1 MSELKGACV
10 IGQSGGPTSVINS
23 SVLGAIET
31 ALDNPSITR
40 VFGMAHGIK
49 GLLNDELYDIDK
61 EDRDELALLRYTPSS
76 ALGSCRYKL
85 ADPDVDDTDYKR
97 ILEIFKKYDIRYFFY
112 NGGNDSMDT
121 CNKVSK
127 YMMKSGYECRVMG
140 IPKTIDNDLFGTDH
154 CPGFASAAKY
164 IATSCMEIYQDAR
177 VYDTGMVC
185 IVEIMGRHAGWLAGA
200 AALAT
205 AMGSGPD
212 LVYLPETDFDMKKF
226 LADVKKIYDEKGNCL
241 VAVSEGIHY
250 ADGSFV
256 SEAKTSATDGFG
268 HAQLGGLASMLADT
282 VKNEL
287 GCKVRGI
294 ELSLLQRCAAHCA
307 SKTDVDESYMSG
319 KAAVEN
325 AVAGKTDY
333 MPGFKCT
340 RDASGYKCE
349 IELLPLSEVANTE
362 KKVPRDWNTRS
373 RCGVTQAFIDYAM
386 PLIEGENV
394 GPKVNGLPKFANLK
408 KIKAQP

>member
-1 MSELKGACV
+1 
-10 IGQSGGPTSVINS
+10 
-23 SVLGAIET
+23 
-31 ALDNPSITR
+31 
-40 VFGMAHGIK
+40 
-49 GLLNDELYDIDK
+49 
-61 EDRDELALLRYTPSS
+61 
-76 ALGSCRYKL
+76 
-85 ADPDVDDTDYKR
+85 
-97 ILEIFKKYDIRYFFY
+97 
-112 NGGNDSMDT
+112 MDT

-185 IVEIMGRHAGWLAGA
+185 VVEIMGRHAGWLAGA
-200 AALAT
+200 AGLAT
-205 AMGSGPD
+205 AMGAGPD
-212 LVYLPETDFDMKKF
+212 LIYLPETDFDMKKF
-226 LADVKKIYDEKGNCL
+226 LADVKRIYDEKGNCL

-268 HAQLGGLASMLADT
+268 HAQLGGLAAMLADT

-340 RDASGYKCE
+340 RDENGYKCE

-362 KKVPRDWNTRS
+362 KKVPRDWINEEGN
-373 RCGVTQAFIDYAM
+373 GVTEKFVEYAM
-386 PLIEGENV
+386 PLIVGENV

-408 KIKAQP
+408 KIKAEA

>member
-1 MSELKGACV
+1 MSELKGACI
-10 IGQSGGPTSVINS
+10 IGQSGGPTSVINT

-31 ALDNPSITR
+31 ALDCPSITR
-40 VFGMAHGIK
+40 VLGAAHGIK
-49 GLLNDELYDIDK
+49 GVLDDQLLDIDK
-61 EDRDELALLRYTPSS
+61 EDREELKLLRYTPSS

-97 ILEIFKKYDIRYFFY
+97 ILEIFKKYDVRYFFY

-121 CNKVSK
+121 CNKISK
-127 YMMKSGYECRVMG
+127 FMMKSGYECRVMG

-154 CPGFASAAKY
+154 CPGYASASKY

-185 IVEIMGRHAGWLAGA
+185 IVEIMGRHAGWLTA
-200 AALAT
+200 AAGLAT
-205 AMGSGPD
+205 AQGAGPD
-212 LVYLPETDFDMKKF
+212 LIYLPETDFDMDKF
-226 LADVKKIYDEKGNCL
+226 LADVKKVYEQQGNCL

-268 HAQLGGLASMLADT
+268 HAQLGGLAAMLADK
-282 VKNEL
+282 VKSEL
-287 GCKVRGI
+287 GVKVRGI

-307 SKTDVDESYMSG
+307 SKTDVDESYMAG

-325 AVAGKTDY
+325 AVAGKTDF

-340 RDASGYKCE
+340 RGADGYKCE
-349 IELLPLSEVANTE
+349 IELLPLSQVANTE
-362 KKVPRDWNTRS
+362 KKVPREWINAEGN
-373 RCGVTQAFIDYAM
+373 GVTQEFIDYAL
-386 PLIEGENV
+386 PLINGENV
-394 GPKVNGLPKFANLK
+394 GPKVNGLPRFAHLK
-408 KIKAQP
+408 KIKAEA